1 MKRRDTHDPRFLTFL
16 NLLEKFKQDSNN
28 RYLFLI
34 FLFIYLLLS
43 GPIFIMLLVWDTLV
57 DYGE

>member
-34 FLFIYLLLS
+34 FFIYLSSSFGTCLYYVIGLGYPS
-43 GPIFIMLLVWDTLV
+43 RLW
-57 DYGE
+57 

>member
-34 FLFIYLLLS
+34 FLFIYFLLS
-43 GPIFIMLLVWDTLV
+43 GPIFIMLLVWVTLV

>member
-34 FLFIYLLLS
+34 FLFIYFLLS